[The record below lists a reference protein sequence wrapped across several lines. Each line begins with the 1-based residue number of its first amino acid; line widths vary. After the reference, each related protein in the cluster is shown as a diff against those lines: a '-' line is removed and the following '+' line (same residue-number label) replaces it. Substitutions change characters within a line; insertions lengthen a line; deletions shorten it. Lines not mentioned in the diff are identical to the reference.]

1 MSAQNKKVVEDFIQA
16 LFTRG
21 ELEAVDEY
29 LAPEFVDHNPTIPGQ
44 TGDRESM
51 RSAGA
56 LFRAAFPDWRS
67 TVEDLIAADDMVV
80 ERFTARGTHQGEL
93 MHIPATGRA
102 VALSGINIFRLRD
115 GKIVERWG
123 SSTSSGSCS
132 NWARPRRLSP
142 ASGSSRRLRSSP
154 SRSPQGAVTGGAARP
169 RCVPSSSSRASLTA
183 PPTPVGVAMERPA

>member
-123 SSTSSGSCS
+123 G
-132 NWARPRRLSP
+132 LDQL
-142 ASGSSRRLRSSP
+142 GFMQQL
-154 SRSPQGAVTGGAARP
+154 GA
-169 RCVPSSSSRASLTA
+169 A
-183 PPTPVGVAMERPA
+183 PPTQSGERLEPSRAVVS